1 MRTTVHLA
9 AGRRLVPTRPSA
21 GDSFTLASDR
31 DTRFIKRIHSSVK
44 FVQRSGGGILK
55 GGELCA
61 PLPYKRFHRRRLK
74 VGSKGPARPLSAC
87 SGSSPGRPLEASLER
102 PSSADFLGAQEVGPP
117 AGAGPGN
124 LRRRRRHIWNAPEGR
139 EKGRPSAGRKTQ
151 NRRAAERARDFCR
164 RRRLRLGFRPAG
176 PGRMATPYGES
187 KGVAKR
193 QPEWGHHL
201 SRRDKWRLWPS
212 LNARRRSAAL
222 AAGEERI

>member
-124 LRRRRRHIWNAPEGR
+124 LRRRRR
-139 EKGRPSAGRKTQ
+139 
-151 NRRAAERARDFCR
+151 
-164 RRRLRLGFRPAG
+164 LRLGFRPAG

-187 KGVAKR
+187 KG
-193 QPEWGHHL
+193 G
-201 SRRDKWRLWPS
+201 LWPS

>member
-61 PLPYKRFHRRRLK
+61 PLPYKRFRRRRLK
-74 VGSKGPARPLSAC
+74 AGSKGPARPFERPSRVAR
-87 SGSSPGRPLEASLER
+87 SGRSPGRPLEAPLER

-124 LRRRRRHIWNAPEGR
+124 LRRRRR
-139 EKGRPSAGRKTQ
+139 
-151 NRRAAERARDFCR
+151 
-164 RRRLRLGFRPAG
+164 LRLGFRPAG

-187 KGVAKR
+187 KG
-193 QPEWGHHL
+193 G
-201 SRRDKWRLWPS
+201 LWPS